1 MMPSTGSI
9 YAIKRIRGQ
18 PNETLL
24 KEAVVFDHEV
34 EGVMAKKK
42 AVKADK
48 KTKLESKG
56 TMEFPMIFNVAQ
68 RLGGVFGDFS
78 SLEVGISLPIF
89 LGKDGFEAFEGKIDT
104 VMPSVVR
111 KIQKT
116 MNDITVGSGYTLCWR
131 SAQPPPSEFPPSPNQ
146 G

>member
-24 KEAVVFDHEV
+24 KEAIVFDHEV

-48 KTKLESKG
+48 KTKSESKG

-68 RLGGVFGDFS
+68 RLAGVFGEFS

-89 LGKDGFEAFEGKIDT
+89 LGEDGFEAFGEKIDT

-116 MNDITVGSGYTLCWR
+116 MNDITVGSGYALCWG